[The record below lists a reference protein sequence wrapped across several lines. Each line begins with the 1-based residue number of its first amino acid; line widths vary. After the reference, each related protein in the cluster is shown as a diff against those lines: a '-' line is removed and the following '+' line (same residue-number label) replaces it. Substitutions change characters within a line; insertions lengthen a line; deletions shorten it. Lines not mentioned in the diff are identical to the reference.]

1 MSPRRLLAPRLG
13 IAAVLLGCSAIA
25 APLSAQTIDEFPVPT
40 AGSKPQCIAP
50 GSDGNLWFTETA
62 ASKIG
67 KITAEGLISEYTV
80 HSNSGGLS
88 LDVRCL
94 APGPDG
100 NVWFTTSG
108 TPGGRIGKITTS
120 GVITLYPH
128 VFPGQ
133 LYAITAGP
141 DGAMWFTETTPTFH
155 NTIGRIT
162 TGGAFSEY
170 PLPDVGTLIVASGI
184 VAGPDGN
191 IWFAQAGA
199 QEIGSIT
206 PDGATITAYPTT
218 GFFPA
223 GITVGPDGALWFT
236 EGGASRGLGQITT
249 DGIVTQYDIPSL
261 PANVVAGPDAALW
274 LTEGNKIAMD
284 QDRPESRDHGDPRPD
299 AGLAARR
306 HRGRARRQHLVHRA
320 DRQQDWTRQPG
331 PVGLVRKRS
340 RSRAARGGPRGP
352 HVRLPAPLT
361 TGGIP

>member
-1 MSPRRLLAPRLG
+1 MSPRRLQASRLG
-13 IAAVLLGCSAIA
+13 IAAALLAGAAIA
-25 APLSAQTIDEFPVPT
+25 APLSAQTIDEFPIST
-40 AGSKPQCIAP
+40 ANSKPQCIAP
-50 GSDGNLWFTETA
+50 GSDGNLWFTETG

-67 KITAEGLISEYTV
+67 KITAEGLISEYAV

-100 NVWFTTSG
+100 NIWFTTSG

-133 LYAITAGP
+133 LYAIAPGP

-162 TGGAFSEY
+162 TSGAFSEY
-170 PLPDVGTLIVASGI
+170 PLPDVGSLIVASGI
-184 VAGPDGN
+184 VGGPDGN

-236 EGGASRGLGQITT
+236 EGGASRGLAQITT
-249 DGIVTQYDIPSL
+249 DGTVTQYDIPSL

-274 LTEGNKIAMD
+274 ITEGNKIARWIKTGRNPEITEIPVPTPGSLPD
-284 QDRPESRDHGDPRPD
+284 GIAVGADGNIWFTEQTGNKIGRVNLVPSGSCGNGRGHARPVAGPEVLTCVSRRP
-299 AGLAARR
+299 
-306 HRGRARRQHLVHRA
+306 
-320 DRQQDWTRQPG
+320 
-331 PVGLVRKRS
+331 
-340 RSRAARGGPRGP
+340 
-352 HVRLPAPLT
+352 
-361 TGGIP
+361 

>member
-1 MSPRRLLAPRLG
+1 MSSSRLHDSRLAFAAALLA
-13 IAAVLLGCSAIA
+13 AAVIPS
-25 APLSAQTIDEFPVPT
+25 LSAQTIDEFPIPT

-50 GSDGNLWFTETA
+50 GADGNLWFTETG

-67 KITAEGLISEYTV
+67 RITPAGQISEFTV

-88 LDVRCL
+88 LDLRGL

-100 NVWFTTSG
+100 DLWFTTSG

-162 TGGAFSEY
+162 TSGDFSEY
-170 PLPDVGTLIVASGI
+170 PLPDVGNLIVASGI

-236 EGGASRGLGQITT
+236 EGGASRGLAQITT
-249 DGIVTQYDIPSL
+249 DGTVTQYDIPSL
-261 PANVVAGPDAALW
+261 PANVVAGPDGALW
-274 LTEGNKIAMD
+274 LTEGNKIARWIKTGRNPD
-284 QDRPESRDHGDPRPD
+284 VTEIDVPTPGSLPDGIAAGPDGNIWFTEQTGNKIGRVNLVPQGSCGTGRGHARAVAGPEVLTCVSQRP
-299 AGLAARR
+299 
-306 HRGRARRQHLVHRA
+306 
-320 DRQQDWTRQPG
+320 
-331 PVGLVRKRS
+331 
-340 RSRAARGGPRGP
+340 
-352 HVRLPAPLT
+352 
-361 TGGIP
+361 